1 MRIATKK
8 ELKPCPFC
16 GGEAILQETG
26 SSWCNVIC
34 DKCGAMTKCIL
45 NNCEYSSK
53 DKAIEAWNRRAGN
66 ENINTQKAKR
76 NNKANLCK

>member
-26 SSWCNVIC
+26 GFWCNVIC
-34 DKCGAMTKCIL
+34 DKCGAMTACIM

-53 DKAIEAWNRRAGN
+53 DKAIELWNRRSDNGN
-66 ENINTQKAKR
+66 
-76 NNKANLCK
+76 L